1 MAKKLQKN
9 TSIAKAKSLK
19 TNVTRKFING
29 GPGDPIRKVSMPAT
43 AADSALV
50 VNRANDVLDFYGNNP
65 AYGIPNYRVI
75 TGPADDPFAKLTPA
89 EIAKRLNRSKE
100 KHIARVTSTPDED
113 NPTLNI
119 IGQVDRNGKVTINS
133 TPKLE
138 EYYKDLGNNKFLQK
152 EITNGAFNVDA
163 PMPLYDKRIDPQNLS
178 YFELKPEFEKKYTVT
193 SKNGSVFTDTM
204 GDYVE
209 VPTYDVLATT
219 PWNQLSKT
227 DKVKRLK
234 DFGESG
240 SPYKSAKEG
249 IDQLTRKNPNEQR
262 VIFNTDKGDIVK
274 VQDIKTKKII
284 RYETVDGK
292 PIDMENP
299 TQSPANDFYDRGAD
313 AQPNAMPGKEV
324 KKIPIPPGGFA
335 KGGFNYTENML
346 NANSTTGPR
355 SEQSW
360 QDPGVNRFSGNTN
373 GVNADYY
380 FKKGGLKSK
389 VSSKFAKLK
398 I

>member
-1 MAKKLQKN
+1 MAKKLSKN

-100 KHIARVTSTPDED
+100 KYINRIAETDPYMSATG
-113 NPTLNI
+113 I
-119 IGQVDRNGKVTINS
+119 VDRTGKVTVNS
-133 TPKLE
+133 KGKLE
-138 EYYKDLGNNKFLQK
+138 DYYKDLGDNKFLQR
-152 EITNGAFNVDA
+152 EITNGAFNINS
-163 PMPLYDKRIDPQNLS
+163 PMPIYDTRIAPQNLS
-178 YFELKPEFEKKYTVT
+178 YFELKPEFEKDY
-193 SKNGSVFTDTM
+193 SFPDENGNLRIETM